1 MLSPLAALLDA
12 RVEAHVAPPGESFP
26 AVKDSLPQSVL
37 FHKHNC
43 RPGCSCRSCRQARG
57 QLARAGAV
65 PYNCGSTMEAA
76 LARLVGIPAVR
87 AFAGLAE

>member
-1 MLSPLAALLDA
+1 MIDA
-12 RVEAHVAPPGESFP
+12 QVAAHVASPSESFP
-26 AVKDSLPQSVL
+26 AVKDSLPQPVL
-37 FHKHNC
+37 FHKHNYEL
-43 RPGCSCRSCRQARG
+43 GCPDRQARG